1 MSASD
6 SASAS
11 ASASA
16 FSFGSGPEPKLLDG
30 SFNNNRTSTSFG
42 GKAMFRGNDAI
53 NIHSGRPVQPA
64 SKLLNNWFNGNSTHI
79 NIGGPRPKAADVHMH
94 MIMPM

>member
-1 MSASD
+1 
-6 SASAS
+6 
-11 ASASA
+11 
-16 FSFGSGPEPKLLDG
+16 
-30 SFNNNRTSTSFG
+30 
-42 GKAMFRGNDAI
+42 MFRGNDAI

-94 MIMPM
+94 MIRPM